1 MAEATT
7 TWTVHPRM
15 GITMAKAT
23 TTWTVQPRMGITMA
37 EATTT
42 WTVHPR
48 MRIILINIIHVI
60 KVIIATLYN
69 NCADHYMNHFQQH
82 DNLAKSLVSFSRN
95 GLVTIS
101 FHNYYTFVLRIQE
114 LCKIVTPF
122 SKFCYNRLARTNE
135 FISRYVASSFSHFE
149 IFNWNHRTRSN
160 CLGTRSW
167 QLYLMNV
174 RTTWETKIALN
185 IWSESI
191 LQFYYLLQDEETKW
205 FEPKTNRVIIAS
217 VEII

>member
-1 MAEATT
+1 MAEATITWTVHPRMDITMTEATT

-15 GITMAKAT
+15 GI
-23 TTWTVQPRMGITMA
+23 
-37 EATTT
+37 
-42 WTVHPR
+42 
-48 MRIILINIIHVI
+48 ILINKIHVI
-60 KVIIATLYN
+60 KVIITTLYN
-69 NCADHYMNHFQQH
+69 NCADHYINHFQQH

-95 GLVTIS
+95 GLVTIF
-101 FHNYYTFVLRIQE
+101 FHTFVLRIQE
-114 LCKIVTPF
+114 LCTIVTPF
-122 SKFCYNRLARTNE
+122 SKFWYNRLARTNE
-135 FISRYVASSFSHFE
+135 FISRYVVSSFSHFE

-160 CLGTRSW
+160 RLGTRSW

-174 RTTWETKIALN
+174 RTTWETKIAFY